1 METHQSYVSSKL
13 VMISQQSHQ
22 NKQGKAHACMT
33 VYELVLPLELFA
45 ACNMSLME
53 TYLDYQV
60 FRIQAKHEYC
70 L

>member
-1 METHQSYVSSKL
+1 
-13 VMISQQSHQ
+13 MISQQSHQ